1 MKEDLLQGELLFLI
15 IVGILVMTS
24 LALALVLFFNFSQ
37 KRILK
42 EKMLAKDMKIKHQ
55 QEMLYRTIVIQE
67 KERKRIAKDLHD
79 DIGSKLNV
87 INLNLHRLKKQ
98 GKESEKIQAI
108 AVEVQDLIGNTIN
121 TTRRISHD
129 LLPPTLESF
138 GLKAAL
144 QELADGFNRSGKVE
158 VSVKVP
164 IMEQRPA
171 EMLVELNLFR
181 VVQELISNS
190 LRHGKANKIDLDLTM
205 KKEHINLHY
214 QDNGQGFDTSQLN
227 EKKGLGSSNIDSR
240 LNMVGGTIAYDSA
253 PGKGTKVFIQ
263 LKI

>member
-1 MKEDLLQGELLFLI
+1 MKEDLLEGELLFLI
-15 IVGILVMTS
+15 IAGILVMTL

-42 EKMLAKDMKIKHQ
+42 EKMLAKDLKIKHQ
-55 QEMLYRTIVIQE
+55 EELLHSTIVVQE
-67 KERKRIAKDLHD
+67 EERKRIAKDLHD

-98 GKESEKIQAI
+98 GK
-108 AVEVQDLIGNTIN
+108 GNTKIP
-121 TTRRISHD
+121 TRRISHD

-158 VSVKVP
+158 VLLNASIV
-164 IMEQRPA
+164 EQRP
-171 EMLVELNLFR
+171 EETLVELNLFR

-190 LRHGKANKIDLDLTM
+190 LRHGKANN
-205 KKEHINLHY
+205 INMELKMEANQISLNY
-214 QDNGQGFDTSQLN
+214 QDDGSGFDTAKLDQ
-227 EKKGLGSSNIDSR
+227 KKGLGLSNIDSR
-240 LNMVGGTIAYDSA
+240 LNMVGGQIRYESA
-253 PGKGTKVFIQ
+253 PGQGTKAFIH
-263 LKI
+263 LKY